1 MVLSQFIFAEKLRI
15 NDEDIEAAIDE
26 RVAQFSDN
34 EALQKGMRDY
44 YHQGLGF
51 EMLSSEVLMNKA
63 YVRIEAVLTGTA
75 PDLAELEAEAA
86 AEAAAETEAEAAEM
100 VEDGEETE
108 TAVTET
114 TPDTEA
120 EIEETAE
127 PEAVAVSADEDVKED
142 EAE

>member
-1 MVLSQFIFAEKLRI
+1 M
-15 NDEDIEAAIDE
+15 
-26 RVAQFSDN
+26 AQFSDN

-44 YHQGLGF
+44 YHQGQGF

-63 YVRIEAVLTGTA
+63 YARIEAVLTGTA

-86 AEAAAETEAEAAEM
+86 AEAEAEAAEM